1 MKDCHDI
8 REVLGAWLDGE
19 LKTSE
24 AEAVRSHLAGC
35 SACAE
40 ERRQLE
46 KLQVAMKSVLA
57 TGSGQVAFEPFWR
70 AVRERIDRK
79 RSWRADMVE
88 WLRAAVEAPRLVWA
102 VPATIVVFIL
112 AFSFNSIRSNLPW
125 AGQRN
130 NYAAVESIDAH
141 GRNVALLREDD
152 TKTTVIWL
160 FQNPEGENDTA
171 EEPAQSGPS
180 F

>member
-1 MKDCHDI
+1 MKDCDDI
-8 REVLGAWLDGE
+8 REFLGAWLDGE
-19 LKTSE
+19 LNPSE
-24 AEAVRSHLAGC
+24 AETVRSHVAGC
-35 SACAE
+35 ADCAE

-46 KLQVAMKSVLA
+46 KLQVAMKSVVSTA
-57 TGSGQVAFEPFWR
+57 SGRIVFEPFWR
-70 AVRERIDRK
+70 GVRERIERN
-79 RSWRADMVE
+79 RPWHVE
-88 WLRAAVEAPRLVWA
+88 MMDWLRSALEAPALVWA
-102 VPATIVVFIL
+102 VPAMIVVFIVGL
-112 AFSFNSIRSNLPW
+112 SFNSIWPGLRW
-125 AGQRN
+125 WGQRN

-160 FQNPEGENDTA
+160 YQNPEGENETS

>member
-1 MKDCHDI
+1 MKTCNEI
-8 REVLGAWLDGE
+8 REFLGAWLDGE
-19 LKTSE
+19 LDPSK
-24 AEAVRSHLAGC
+24 AEAVRLHVAGC

-46 KLQVAMKSVLA
+46 KLQVAMKSVLS
-57 TGSGQVAFEPFWR
+57 TEGERIAFEPFWR
-70 AVRERIDRK
+70 GVRERIGRN
-79 RSWRADMVE
+79 RPWHVEAIE
-88 WLRAAVEAPRLVWA
+88 WLRSALQAPGLVWA
-102 VPATIVVFIL
+102 VPAMIVVVIV
-112 AFSFNSIRSNLPW
+112 AFSLNSIWPRWGS
-125 AGQRN
+125 QRN
-130 NYAAVESIDAH
+130 NYAAVESIDSH

-160 FQNPEGENDTA
+160 YQNPEGENETS